1 MKKIGLFLVLLCA
14 LPFVAA
20 AVDIDAPDAMPIVIV
35 GSDNESATYD
45 ITFTNRG
52 ASDDFELYSLVGVQ
66 LEPRT
71 IRLESNVPTTITV
84 TATPV
89 KRLLDNTRGAIK
101 FEYEVF
107 STLQGV
113 TTDELLM
120 DITTLESALFPHPVS
135 VEVGD
140 SEATFALQ
148 NVKNMHFN
156 NLQLELSSALFEVEQ
171 KVTLRPFETTNM
183 TFMLDSDA
191 TRKLVAGTYPLT
203 ITVRYAG
210 AEGELESNVKY
221 LEQGGIAVAE
231 SSRGAVIRTKTV
243 EKINEGNVPV
253 TVTIS
258 ERRDIF
264 TRLLTNHD
272 PSPETSSK
280 RGFSV
285 IYTWQKEL
293 APSEKLTVTAT
304 TNYTLPLIVLIAI
317 IIIVIAV
324 RFYLRTGL
332 SLVKRVSF
340 VRTRGGEFAL
350 KVTIHAKSHG
360 HLQNVIITDRV
371 PHAMK
376 LYESYGIKPHAIDEA
391 SRSLTWNISHL
402 NAGEERVFSYIIYSK
417 IRVVG
422 SFELPLAHARYAA
435 KGKHESVFSNRTSF
449 AAEIAQNRD

>member
-1 MKKIGLFLVLLCA
+1 MKKIGFFLMFLCA
-14 LPFVAA
+14 LPLVAA
-20 AVDIDAPDAMPIVIV
+20 TVDIDAPDTMPIVIV

-52 ASDDFELYSLVGVQ
+52 ASDDFEIYSLVGVQ

-71 IRLESNVPTTITV
+71 IHLDSNVPTTITI

-107 STLQGV
+107 STLQGL
-113 TTDELLM
+113 TKDELLM
-120 DITTLESALFPHPVS
+120 DITTLEDALFPHPIL
-135 VEVGD
+135 VEVND
-140 SEATFALQ
+140 SEATFSLQ
-148 NVKNMHFN
+148 NVKNMHFS
-156 NLQLELSSALFEVEQ
+156 NLPLELSSALFEVEQ
-171 KVTLRPFETTNM
+171 KVAIAPFETTNV
-183 TFMLDSDA
+183 TFLLDSEA

-203 ITVRYAG
+203 IKVRYAG
-210 AEGELESNVKY
+210 ATGELESSVKY

-231 SSRGAVIRTKTV
+231 SSRGTIMRTKTT

-258 ERRDIF
+258 EKRDIF
-264 TRLLTNHD
+264 TRLLTNHN

-285 IYTWQKEL
+285 VYSWQKEL

-304 TNYTLPLIVLIAI
+304 TNYTIPLIILIVI
-317 IIIVIAV
+317 IVIVIAV

-332 SLVKRVSF
+332 TLVKRVSF

-350 KVTIHAKSHG
+350 KVMLHAKSHG
-360 HLQNVIITDRV
+360 HLQNVVITDRV

-376 LYESYGIKPHAIDEA
+376 LYESYGIKPHTIDEA
-391 SRSLTWNISHL
+391 SRSLTWNLSHL

-422 SFELPLAHARYAA
+422 SFELPLAHARYTA
-435 KGKHESVFSNRTSF
+435 KGKQESVFSNRTSF
-449 AAEIAQNRD
+449 AAEISHPRE